1 MFVLWT
7 SVGRR
12 VSGFAFD
19 GLSRTGSVLQPLT
32 FKVEGVE
39 GVEGALDKPAGEGRR
54 AGMGR

>member
-1 MFVLWT
+1 M
-7 SVGRR
+7 GRR